1 MTSVSLKKYLE
12 IYKIWMFY
20 EKVIHLGTSKQ
31 FICCQSYKH
40 FTLVN
45 YDSRV
50 APENTPYYDPRVVIY
65 ERKMFIRLAT
75 GAWLAQPTGLVYS
88 I

>member
-1 MTSVSLKKYLE
+1 
-12 IYKIWMFY
+12 MFY
-20 EKVIHLGTSKQ
+20 EKVIPTSKQ

-75 GAWLAQPTGLVYS
+75 GAQRFLQFGSKCPVVARGKPMN
-88 I
+88 

>member
-1 MTSVSLKKYLE
+1 MGYFQVR
-12 IYKIWMFY
+12 
-20 EKVIHLGTSKQ
+20 
-31 FICCQSYKH
+31 
-40 FTLVN
+40 

-50 APENTPYYDPRVVIY
+50 IIY

-75 GAWLAQPTGLVYS
+75 GVGPAKILQNKFYATQFFKAFK